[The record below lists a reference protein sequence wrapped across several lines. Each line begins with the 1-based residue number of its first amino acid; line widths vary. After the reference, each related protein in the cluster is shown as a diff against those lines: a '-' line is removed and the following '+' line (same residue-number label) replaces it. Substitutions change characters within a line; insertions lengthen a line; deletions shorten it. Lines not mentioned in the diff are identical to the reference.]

1 MPSSYPNIVLRLP
14 DWLEAAL
21 PPAGR
26 IYASREERMDLVID
40 LARQNIEQGSGG
52 PFAAAVFDLD
62 SGKLLAPGVN
72 QVVDGRCSVAH
83 AELLALM
90 LAQQLAGSHDLGG
103 PSLPPCELVSS
114 TEPCAMC
121 LGALPWSGIV
131 SLVCGARDEDAR
143 EIGFDEGD
151 KPGNWPAALQK
162 RGIAVYRDVRRRQAA
177 AVLRK
182 YRNLGGQ
189 IYNGRSDR

>member
-1 MPSSYPNIVLRLP
+1 MPPAYPNIVLRLP
-14 DWLEAAL
+14 DWLEEAL

-26 IYASREERMDLVID
+26 VYTSREDRMDLVID
-40 LARQNIEQGSGG
+40 LARQNIERGTGG

-62 SGKLLAPGVN
+62 NGKLLAPGVN
-72 QVVDGRCSVAH
+72 LVIAGHCSVAH
-83 AELLALM
+83 AELVALM

-103 PSLPPCELVSS
+103 PSLPACELVTT

-151 KPGNWPAALQK
+151 KPADWPATLQQ
-162 RGIAVYRDVRRRQAA
+162 RGIAVYRDVCAA
-177 AVLRK
+177 KARAVLQQ
-182 YRNLGGQ
+182 YRDRGGL
-189 IYNGRSDR
+189 IYNGRTAN

>member
-1 MPSSYPNIVLRLP
+1 MPLSYPDIVLCLP
-14 DWLEAAL
+14 DWLDAVL
-21 PPAGR
+21 PPAER
-26 IYASREERMDLVID
+26 VYANREERMGLVIK
-40 LARQNIEQGSGG
+40 LARQNIQRGTGG

-72 QVVDGRCSVAH
+72 LVVGNHCSVAH
-83 AELLALM
+83 AELMALM

-103 PSLPPCELVSS
+103 PALPPCELVTT

-151 KPGNWPAALQK
+151 KPTDWPATLQQ
-162 RGIAVYRDVRRRQAA
+162 RGIAVYRDICAPQAR
-177 AVLRK
+177 AVLQQ
-182 YRNLGGQ
+182 YRDRGGP
-189 IYNGRSDR
+189 IYNGRSSN

>member
-1 MPSSYPNIVLRLP
+1 MPPSYPNIVLRLP
-14 DWLEAAL
+14 DWLEVAL
-21 PPAGR
+21 PPAER
-26 IYASREERMDLVID
+26 IYTSREERMDLVVD

-72 QVVDGRCSVAH
+72 QVVDGCCSIAH
-83 AELLALM
+83 AELMALM
-90 LAQQLAGSHDLGG
+90 LAQQLTGSHDLGG
-103 PSLPPCELVSS
+103 SSHPPCELVTS

-151 KPGNWPAALQK
+151 KPNDWPEKLKQ
-162 RGIAVYRDVRRRQAA
+162 RGIAVYRDVRRPQAL

-182 YRNLGGQ
+182 YRDLGGQ
-189 IYNGRSDR
+189 IYNGRSAP